1 MSNAL
6 PTKVEALVVGAGPVG
21 LTTAITLKQLG
32 VNVAIVDKDIF
43 NRNGSRATVIHS
55 RTLEVLEVIGMTKP
69 VIESGI
75 HVDKV
80 TFYGTTNKLLNLDFS
95 VLKGDTAYPFSVLI
109 SQEHVEKL
117 LRRKLNELGLDVV
130 VNKAVVD
137 YSYDDGLNAINVVF
151 EDGSNIQTQY
161 LIGTDGARSVIRTHS
176 QIPFADPYTGLGYND
191 TSMPSQ
197 SFSTVLADVFFAE
210 PLPVQLSKKSME
222 AHVDNF
228 FLHIPLP
235 STDPERPGI
244 MWRIVLG
251 YPTAAK
257 VTIPHAPDLEFL
269 QEQID
274 KRNPWSDRLVIEKLI
289 TSSRYRVRAALADT
303 FWTKIGNGDIL
314 LAGDAAHVHSPVGGQ
329 GMNLGICDAVAL
341 GQTIRAHLNSR
352 QAGTA
357 IKEVDEILKKYADE
371 RRKIGYNV
379 IGLTNRMTIMI
390 NASVGWRRVV
400 RNLVMR
406 LIGWL
411 PGINRIMTWRVS
423 GLANR
428 T

>member
-32 VNVAIVDKDIF
+32 VNVAIVNKDIL
-43 NRNGSRATVIHS
+43 NRNGSRAAIIHS

-69 VIESGI
+69 VIENSI
-75 HVDKV
+75 HVDKL
-80 TFYGTTNKLLNLDFS
+80 TYYGTTNKLLGLDFS
-95 VLKGDTAYPFSVLI
+95 LLKGDTAYPFSVLI

-117 LRRKLNELGLDVV
+117 LRGKLNELKLDVV

-151 EDGSNIQTQY
+151 EDGSSIQTQY
-161 LIGTDGARSVIRTHS
+161 IIGTDGARSVIRTLS
-176 QIPFADPYTGLGYND
+176 QIPFANPYSGLVYD
-191 TSMPSQ
+191 DISMPSQ
-197 SFSTVLADVFFAE
+197 SFSIVLADVFFVE
-210 PLPVQLSKKSME
+210 PLPVQFSKNSVEM
-222 AHVDNF
+222 HVDNL
-228 FLHIPLP
+228 FLHAPLP
-235 STDPERPGI
+235 STDPEHPGI
-244 MWRIVLG
+244 MWRIALG
-251 YPTAAK
+251 YPTATKA
-257 VTIPHAPDLEFL
+257 TIPHAPDLGFL
-269 QEQID
+269 QEQVD
-274 KRNPWSDRLVIEKLI
+274 KRNPWSNRIVIEKLI

-314 LAGDAAHVHSPVGGQ
+314 LAGDAAHVHSPIGGQ

-341 GQTIRAHLNSR
+341 GQTIRAHLSSR

-357 IKEVDEILKKYADE
+357 VKEADEILKKYADE

-379 IGLTNRMTIMI
+379 IGLTNRMMRII
-390 NASVGWRRVV
+390 NAGVGWRRVV

-411 PGINRIMTWRVS
+411 
-423 GLANR
+423 
-428 T
+428 